1 MRAAIAFLTTL
12 PFAVAPRVA
21 SADATPPPSDAECRP
36 LPPIRMPLSFVTG
49 ETLEYELD
57 AMGIAQAGRLTT
69 RVLPLREGKLPVE
82 VKAQTNTLFS
92 KVRRVN
98 GVATTF
104 LDSQTLHPVR
114 YVEDATENEV
124 RKYAAVSFSPK
135 DRRVSVEYK
144 LGNRGGQNQFHSA
157 ADALDVTATV
167 YLMRQLPLKQ
177 GVILCFDVYGVRRL
191 WRLSAKVEAREH
203 ISLAIGE
210 FEAWHVSGTAVR
222 LDDYRQRREAHP
234 WISDDQRRLPLAL
247 LGAIDLG
254 AVRARLI
261 AFSRPGEKK
270 VRAQGKESLKW

>member
-1 MRAAIAFLTTL
+1 MRPAIALLTTL
-12 PFAVAPRVA
+12 SFAAAPRVA
-21 SADATPPPSDAECRP
+21 SADAAPPPSDAECRP

-69 RVLPLREGKLPVE
+69 RILPIREGKLPVE
-82 VKAQTNTLFS
+82 VRAQTNTLFS
-92 KVRRVN
+92 KVRRVK
-98 GVATTF
+98 GLATTY

-114 YVEDATENEV
+114 YVEDAMENEV
-124 RKYAAVSFSPK
+124 RKYAAVSFNPK
-135 DRRVSVEYK
+135 ERRVHVEYK
-144 LGNRGGQNQFHSA
+144 IGNRGGQNQFRSA
-157 ADALDVTATV
+157 TDALDATATV

-177 GVILCFDVYGVRRL
+177 GIILCFDVYGLRRL

-210 FEAWHVSGTAVR
+210 FEAWHISGTAVR
-222 LDDYRQRREAHP
+222 LDDYRQRREIHL
-234 WISDDQRRLPLAL
+234 WISDDQRRLPLAM

-254 AVRARLI
+254 AVRARLT
-261 AFSRPGEKK
+261 AFSRPGDKK